1 MEDERENP
9 EPPGRQTRRASKTLE
24 EVKKVEEERI
34 FNEFHH
40 VMMVGVNEEVRQ
52 RAADRDRDDGRL
64 TLDALERGEGGGG
77 DASIKQEV
85 ERKEVEEEEGA
96 EGRRQELAALQRGAE
111 VEEEDILIK
120 EEVPEGEEEEMLA
133 ANPFGSL
140 LAESQGQ
147 AVVIPTNCLEEL
159 EMKEEEQ
166 DEVEGIEGSH
176 LAKSGGGGEGEGTEQ
191 EPILIEDEEDEFVAE
206 SEVVGDEET
215 DQVNSG

>member
-9 EPPGRQTRRASKTLE
+9 EPPGRQTRRATKALKE
-24 EVKKVEEERI
+24 AKKVEEERI

-85 ERKEVEEEEGA
+85 EGEEVEEDEGA

-111 VEEEDILIK
+111 VEDILIK

-147 AVVIPTNCLEEL
+147 AVVIPTDCLEEL

-166 DEVEGIEGSH
+166 DEVEGI
-176 LAKSGGGGEGEGTEQ
+176 
-191 EPILIEDEEDEFVAE
+191 
-206 SEVVGDEET
+206 
-215 DQVNSG
+215 